1 MHRFIDGED
10 RMQQAL
16 LPHSLDDYVGEE
28 NPVRVIEVF
37 IDELDLAALG
47 FSGMT
52 PAVTGRPAYHPST
65 LLKIYLYG
73 YLNRIQSSRR
83 LERETQRNIEL
94 MWLTGRLA
102 PDFKTI
108 ADFREDNGEAIRA
121 VCRQFVELCRR
132 LNLFTRAVVAIDG
145 SKFKAVNNRDKN
157 FTVAKVGKRLE
168 QVDASI
174 VRYLAALDRADREE
188 SDVTEAKT
196 SRIKDKIAGLR
207 RQMQSL
213 KEMAQQVQAA
223 PDQQVSLT
231 DPDARSMAT
240 SGKGTGIVG
249 YNVQTA
255 VDAEHHLIVA
265 HEVTNVGHDRTQLVP
280 MALKAQEATGCEL
293 VTALADRGYF
303 SGEQVLSCEGTGVAP
318 IVPKTLTSSGT
329 KRGLF
334 TRQDFIYDAE
344 RDHYTCP
351 AGAKLTKI
359 HRRVDHTEDFDFYR
373 HLSACVTCP
382 LRPRCTP
389 TPRRIIKRWEN
400 EDVLDRMQARL
411 DRMPEAMGVRRQTVE
426 HPFGTLKAWMGAT
439 HFLTRTLDKVR
450 TEMSLHVLAYN
461 IKRVIAIIG
470 AGPLMA
476 AIRT

>member
-10 RMQQAL
+10 RMQQTL
-16 LPHSLDDYVGEE
+16 LPHCLEDYVGEE
-28 NPVRVIEVF
+28 NPVRVVEVF

-73 YLNRIQSSRR
+73 YLNRVQSSRR
-83 LERETQRNIEL
+83 LEREAQRNIEL

-108 ADFREDNGEAIRA
+108 ADFRRDNGEAIRA
-121 VCRQFVELCRR
+121 VCSQFVVLCRQ
-132 LNLFTRAVVAIDG
+132 LSLFTRAVVAIDG

-157 FTVAKVGKRLE
+157 FTVAKVGKRIE

-174 VRYLAALDRADREE
+174 ARYLAALDRADREE
-188 SDVTEAKT
+188 SDVAEAK
-196 SRIKDKIAGLR
+196 SGRLKEKIAGLR

-240 SGKGTGIVG
+240 SGRGTGIVG
-249 YNVQTA
+249 YNVQIA

-265 HEVTNVGHDRTQLVP
+265 HEVINQGYDRHQLAP
-280 MALKAQEATGCEL
+280 MAFKAQEATGCEQI
-293 VTALADRGYF
+293 TALADRGYF
-303 SGEQVLSCEGTGVAP
+303 SGDQVLSCEGTGVAP

-329 KRGLF
+329 KRGFF

-344 RDHYTCP
+344 HDHYTCP
-351 AGAKLTKI
+351 AGAKLTKAN
-359 HRRVDHTEDFDFYR
+359 RRADHTEDFDFYR
-373 HLSACVTCP
+373 HLSACFTCP
-382 LRPRCTP
+382 LKPRCTP
-389 TPRRIIKRWEN
+389 TKLRRVKRWEH
-400 EDVLDRMQARL
+400 EDVLDR
-411 DRMPEAMGVRRQTVE
+411 
-426 HPFGTLKAWMGAT
+426 
-439 HFLTRTLDKVR
+439 
-450 TEMSLHVLAYN
+450 
-461 IKRVIAIIG
+461 I
-470 AGPLMA
+470 AGPARPHARRHGRATTDRRAPVRDPQGLDG
-476 AIRT
+476 RHPLPDPDPG